1 MAAVINLDTV
11 RLTRNIETNAPREPV
26 SAEIIL
32 FPGIR
37 YERWEHEASESSDG
51 GSLAPERD
59 KLVLSQD

>member
-11 RLTRNIETNAPREPV
+11 RLMRHIEDKPARQSI

-37 YERWEHEASESSDG
+37 YERWDDEGDADSDLALESAEEKRASS
-51 GSLAPERD
+51 RD
-59 KLVLSQD
+59 

>member
-11 RLTRNIETNAPREPV
+11 RLTRNIVESPQRESM

-37 YERWEHEASESSDG
+37 YERWDTDANGEADIPDQSDCDKRL
-51 GSLAPERD
+51 LA
-59 KLVLSQD
+59 QD

>member
-11 RLTRNIETNAPREPV
+11 RLTRNIEEAAPREAL

-37 YERWEHEASESSDG
+37 YERWDDETDSDDTVCETRTDRV
-51 GSLAPERD
+51 ARRD
-59 KLVLSQD
+59 

>member
-11 RLTRNIETNAPREPV
+11 RLTRHIDKKLSRQVV

-37 YERWEHEASESSDG
+37 YERWDTQDENSFNTTPG
-51 GSLAPERD
+51 PPE
-59 KLVLSQD
+59 KLVLSKD

>member
-11 RLTRNIETNAPREPV
+11 RLMRNTEEKPLRQSL

-37 YERWEHEASESSDG
+37 YERWEGDTDVDADGELESVCDKRA
-51 GSLAPERD
+51 LFRD
-59 KLVLSQD
+59 

>member
-11 RLTRNIETNAPREPV
+11 RLLRNIEDKPSPQSV

-37 YERWEHEASESSDG
+37 YERWESDTDGVADAELESTCEKRALS
-51 GSLAPERD
+51 RD
-59 KLVLSQD
+59 